1 MTKKICVVTGSRSE
15 YGLLSH
21 LMKRL
26 AQDPDFK
33 LQIVAS
39 AMHLSPEY
47 GLTYQTIEKDGFCID
62 EKVEMLLSSDTP
74 VGIAKS
80 LGLGVISFADVFARL
95 KPDLIILLGDRFESL
110 AAAQAAFIAAIP
122 IAHIHGGEI
131 TEGAYDDAIRHSLS
145 KMAHLHFVAAEPYRQ
160 RVMQLG
166 EDPVRVHCVGAMALD
181 SFMNTPKVDKSTL
194 EAFLKFKCN
203 RYTFAITYQPE
214 TLESKEMAKDFAM
227 VLEALLA
234 FEDCTYIFT
243 KGNADKNCHVIYEM
257 METFSAEHP
266 DKAKSFTCLGHEK
279 YLQLLQN
286 VDLVLGN
293 SSSGIIEA
301 PFFKVPTVN
310 IGQRQAGRVR
320 ATSVLDCAV
329 NKNEIIQTIELAL
342 SDSFKKTMA
351 DMVYPYGDGS
361 PAEKIMH
368 ILKETDFK
376 TLFKKCFY
384 DLA

>member
-1 MTKKICVVTGSRSE
+1 
-15 YGLLSH
+15 
-21 LMKRL
+21 MKRL
-26 AQDPDFK
+26 SQDPDFE

-47 GLTYQTIEKDGFCID
+47 GLTYQAIEKEGFTIH

-95 KPDLIILLGDRFESL
+95 KPDLVILLGDRFESL

-145 KMAHLHFVAAEPYRQ
+145 KMSHLHFVAAEHYQ
-160 RVMQLG
+160 KRVVQMG
-166 EDPVRVHCVGAMALD
+166 EEPSRVHYVGAMALD
-181 SFMNTPKVDKSTL
+181 SFANIPKVNQKTIEQILDI
-194 EAFLKFKCN
+194 KCN

-214 TLESKEMAKDFAM
+214 TLESVDMAKDFAV

-243 KGNADKNCHVIYEM
+243 KGNADKNCHILYEM
-257 METFSAEHP
+257 MQAFSAQYPE
-266 DKAKSFTCLGHEK
+266 KAKTFTCLGHEK

-320 ATSVLDCAV
+320 AKSVLDCAV
-329 NKNEIIQTIELAL
+329 DKDEIIKVVELAL
-342 SDSFKKTMA
+342 SDSFKKTLEGMT
-351 DMVYPYGDGS
+351 YPYGEGS
-361 PAEKIMH
+361 PAEKI
-368 ILKETDFK
+368 IAVLKEVDLK
-376 TLFKKCFY
+376 TLFKKHFY
-384 DLA
+384 DLV